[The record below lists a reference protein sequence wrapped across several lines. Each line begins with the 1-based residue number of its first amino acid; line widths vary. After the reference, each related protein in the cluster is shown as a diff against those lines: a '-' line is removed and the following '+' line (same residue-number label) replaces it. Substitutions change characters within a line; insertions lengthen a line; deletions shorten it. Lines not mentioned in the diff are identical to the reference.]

1 MIEQGPVQAGDQT
14 APASI
19 QDIRGRITLA
29 VDATQGSALDRL
41 KTWLQM
47 PSEPGFTDP
56 TCLIRAADVGARLS
70 SDGQPYE
77 PTSLASSIGLPRKWG
92 TIDAWLQTGKAVKI
106 HGSTGHVGGSR
117 SRFLDVKDNTGFHVI
132 VFLAK
137 GTAAADGRGFYLGFD
152 PDITATD
159 ETRAKWV
166 ELVPANTSFQS
177 INDPAPSVAIIKA
190 MILGDAQTG
199 FGPLIRKYYVDTSV
213 AFPAIKRSKP
223 EDFEV

>member
-92 TIDAWLQTGKAVKI
+92 TIDAWLQAGKAVKI

-117 SRFLDVKDNTGFHVI
+117 SRFLDVKDELEKFG
-132 VFLAK
+132 
-137 GTAAADGRGFYLGFD
+137 
-152 PDITATD
+152 DI
-159 ETRAKWV
+159 
-166 ELVPANTSFQS
+166 
-177 INDPAPSVAIIKA
+177 
-190 MILGDAQTG
+190 
-199 FGPLIRKYYVDTSV
+199 
-213 AFPAIKRSKP
+213 
-223 EDFEV
+223 